1 MDKLTAMK
9 VFCAV
14 VETGAISRAA
24 EAVGLSTA
32 VVSRAITSLEK
43 ELGSRLLHRTTRQLQ
58 VTDAGCSITGV
69 VSTLSFSW
77 TTRSRLSENRT
88 PNPKGF

>member
-43 ELGSRLLHRTTRQLQ
+43 ELGSRLLHRTTRQL
-58 VTDAGCSITGV
+58 
-69 VSTLSFSW
+69 
-77 TTRSRLSENRT
+77 
-88 PNPKGF
+88 